1 MDRKYAFAALLPNEG
16 VSVADYISTLT
27 GDGLS
32 ALLSIPEDVQVNAAI
47 PKFESEYDAEMS
59 GILVGMGMTDAF
71 DPTAADFS
79 GIGDSVDG
87 NIYISRVLHKTYIA
101 VEGTKAGASTA
112 VEMKSEGSAI
122 EPKDYKTVYL
132 DRPFLYMLI
141 DCNTNTPIFIGTMMD
156 IEN

>member
-1 MDRKYAFAALLPNEG
+1 
-16 VSVADYISTLT
+16 
-27 GDGLS
+27 
-32 ALLSIPEDVQVNAAI
+32 
-47 PKFESEYDAEMS
+47 MS
-59 GILVGMGMTDAF
+59 GILVRMGMTDAF
-71 DPTAADFS
+71 DPIAADFS
-79 GIGDSVDG
+79 GIGHSADG

-101 VEGTKAGASTA
+101 VDERGTKAGASTS
-112 VEMKSEGSAI
+112 VEMKSEGSVI